1 MGWKWVELTFDLA
14 DQWPNFR
21 CRWWAFCCP
30 VDFASVPLT
39 SWPVDPACQR
49 VCQLIPEWPLW
60 TQLEEQQLMLTP
72 EEREAYFDTFGQLDR
87 MLNLMTACPTF
98 LHSYGNATMACPCG
112 CRATGFAVYRLQKGG
127 LRGFVICSQ
136 SGGPRFLHPREVGFL
151 MGFPG
156 SLPVATNLRDTLC
169 LLGQPASPLQ
179 SLWVFQHVTQVLFAE
194 QHVDPMAAIRLYK
207 TKLLYDQFHAWIV
220 PSLYQ
225 DTEVRMSMSDGAD
238 LVFSKTGLVSV
249 LLQHSECSVN
259 LTSMFNCLMVQ
270 LVSRQRRI
278 CTHMDF
284 MAHTTC

>member
-1 MGWKWVELTFDLA
+1 M
-14 DQWPNFR
+14 
-21 CRWWAFCCP
+21 
-30 VDFASVPLT
+30 
-39 SWPVDPACQR
+39 
-49 VCQLIPEWPLW
+49 
-60 TQLEEQQLMLTP
+60 
-72 EEREAYFDTFGQLDR
+72 
-87 MLNLMTACPTF
+87 
-98 LHSYGNATMACPCG
+98 
-112 CRATGFAVYRLQKGG
+112 
-127 LRGFVICSQ
+127 
-136 SGGPRFLHPREVGFL
+136 
-151 MGFPG
+151 
-156 SLPVATNLRDTLC
+156 
-169 LLGQPASPLQ
+169 
-179 SLWVFQHVTQVLFAE
+179 FQHVTQVLFAE